1 MDRKIK
7 TRPTTRPD
15 GRARRWDR
23 GIFLAVTFMLILT
36 AAAQTAQAAERK
48 LAFPVAGV
56 VEKIMV
62 VTGQAVKAGE
72 ALAALDPRP
81 FAARARAAAENLLA
95 ARNTNKFATENH
107 QRVKQLFD
115 DMSTST
121 EELEKA
127 QVLLFKAQ
135 AGLAQAKSAAVI
147 RKWELERATLR
158 APKAGTVTVVPGYP
172 GMVVNPLAVIAPVVI
187 LDMP

>member
-1 MDRKIK
+1 MDRKIRI
-7 TRPTTRPD
+7 RPAVRPN
-15 GRARRWDR
+15 GRMGRWGS
-23 GIFLAVTFMLILT
+23 GIFLALAAILLWSAT
-36 AAAQTAQAAERK
+36 AEAAGRK

-62 VTGQAVKAGE
+62 KTGQTVKAGA
-72 ALAALDPRP
+72 ALAVLDLRP

-95 ARNTNKFATENH
+95 AENTNKFANENH

-115 DMSTST
+115 DLSTST

-135 AGLAQAKSAAVI
+135 AGLAKAKSAAVI
-147 RKWELERATLR
+147 SKWELERATLR
-158 APKAGTVTVVPGYP
+158 APEAGTVAVVPGYP
-172 GMVVNPLAVIAPVVI
+172 GMVVNPLAAITPVVI
-187 LDMP
+187 LDMQ

>member
-1 MDRKIK
+1 MDKKIRTQLTHRLEK
-7 TRPTTRPD
+7 
-15 GRARRWDR
+15 RARRW
-23 GIFLAVTFMLILT
+23 GQGVFWALT
-36 AAAQTAQAAERK
+36 VVALWSGAAQTAQAAERK

-56 VEKIMV
+56 VERVMV
-62 VTGQAVKAGE
+62 GTGQVVKAGE
-72 ALAALDPRP
+72 ALAALDLRP

-95 ARNTNKFATENH
+95 ARNTNKFAAENH

-135 AGLAQAKSAAVI
+135 AALAQAKSAAAI

-158 APKAGTVTVVPGYP
+158 APKAGTVAVVPGYP
-172 GMVVNPLAVIAPVVI
+172 GMVVNPLAVITPVVI
-187 LDMP
+187 LDMQ